1 MPEFITMYERLR
13 SLSLEEW
20 ASLLSQLCK
29 NAETCAECPLDPAR
43 SDWDCPCCV
52 EEEAWKMWLQR
63 EIPK

>member
-1 MPEFITMYERLR
+1 MTEFITVYEKLK
-13 SLSLEEW
+13 SLTLDEW

-43 SDWDCPCCV
+43 SNWDCPCT
-52 EEEAWKMWLQR
+52 EKESAWKEWLQR